1 MLYVADIAVVTTE
14 QVDANVI
21 TGQVDFFNRNGSLQK
36 GTVKSLTDVQA
47 LAYNPVKDSLFVSDD
62 TNKNYS
68 IFTLNLRGSNKDLFH
83 LLKVRNGNSTVRDIA
98 YDVESDT
105 LYWTSENAIYWYN
118 KTMKNKMGEI
128 LIQLD
133 EKDIP
138 HGITLDRCRG
148 YIYWTNRY
156 HINPSIERAS
166 LDGSNREVVVNK
178 ELFRPLGIAVD
189 EPAGKLYWSN
199 DKEGIYYDI
208 RRADLNGKNIEVLLE
223 SKHHDPVDLAIG
235 PHEIYWTDNVHS
247 AVWKIPKYHQKNDE
261 PIKIHQFIRRT
272 PQGIVTWTDGKV
284 VCHQETTSTT
294 TKATSDYLSDEP
306 VVVSQSSIKEMSDYC
321 LNSGELVPGKIS
333 KYVCQCQIGYSG
345 KRCEVDVCHNYCL
358 NNGQCEVDRNY
369 RPTCVCPLG
378 AEGSRCE
385 LHVCS
390 DYCLN
395 DGVCDIDINGKPVCA
410 CKGNLV
416 VLGVGKCQTQSDCA
430 ECIVSICTCFGERG
444 QYDIMPTENNTVT
457 NAELKQ
463 SCELG
468 KTISDWVSIVLGA
481 MCVLL
486 TIVSIVLFRKVIIL
500 KRRPRIKKRI
510 IVNKNVTP
518 LTSRPPQSP
527 EQCEITIENCCNM
540 NICETPCFEPQTRTP
555 KPRSSQREEKKTLLG
570 SMEDASTSSPCRQDD
585 LY

>member
-1 MLYVADIAVVTTE
+1 
-14 QVDANVI
+14 
-21 TGQVDFFNRNGSLQK
+21 
-36 GTVKSLTDVQA
+36 
-47 LAYNPVKDSLFVSDD
+47 
-62 TNKNYS
+62 
-68 IFTLNLRGSNKDLFH
+68 
-83 LLKVRNGNSTVRDIA
+83 NGNSTVRDIA

-261 PIKIHQFIRRT
+261 PIKIHQFIRRALLILFMPCASIKTVVKDFNIKPFYAILTCTYPYARELRSIRT

-410 CKGNLV
+410 CKGNFSGARCEEMPDSERLCRMY
-416 VLGVGKCQTQSDCA
+416 CQQYGHVFIPVDGSTP
-430 ECIVSICTCFGERG
+430 VCTCFGERG